1 MHKPR
6 FGGPTSVAATGALW
20 LSLVSVIAPTFLPG
34 FVPRAAASEIPQRSE
49 LPLPGLSAPAE
60 VYRDRYGIPH
70 IYARSTEDAY
80 FALGYLHAT
89 DRLFQM
95 ELFRRR
101 ASGTLAEIFGK
112 SALEEDI
119 FIRQLGLRR
128 SVEGAWR
135 DPRFETKLKMEI
147 VGYCAGVNAR
157 LRELE
162 GRGFPEVFRNLGFT
176 PAAWTPVDA
185 LVFLKYMAWDQS
197 GTDTD
202 VWMGMLVQKLG
213 LETVEELFPL
223 DRPYEI
229 PTVAPGLSPA
239 RPTLPT
245 PSGQVPGGAI
255 VAALCERRTATVL
268 DSIGDRSTSFPAG
281 YADAARE
288 LHSRFVSGRFGSQF
302 SFGSNNWAIDGTKS
316 ATGKPILAND
326 PHLGFSL
333 PSIWYTAHL
342 VAPGL
347 NVMGVT
353 FAGSPYVIIGHNE
366 RIAWGFTNMQADA
379 VDYFIEKTDA
389 QRPNQYFYKGAWHE
403 TLRRTEE
410 IAVRGEP
417 PVRLEIE
424 STVHGP
430 LVTNHGLRLA
440 LSWMGLGPTLDAM
453 AIAHLSTARNVSD
466 FREAL
471 RDLSVPALNVVY
483 ADADGNIAMAPHGAL
498 PLRKRGQG
506 RWPVDGS
513 TGEFDW
519 VGTIPDDQLPFALNP
534 PQHYVASANGR
545 PAAVGYPH
553 YLGWMWDA
561 SYRTRRI
568 HELLRTH
575 DHITSGQ
582 MEQFQM
588 DAHDVAAEAFVPVL
602 VSAYDH
608 KPFGDATVK
617 AAIEELRHW
626 NFEATPESVAP
637 TIWWAWFKKFPDSV
651 WKDNFDAAGVEPWAG
666 SWGYSG
672 TNQRL
677 PIVEVLE
684 YLTRENPNSA
694 WFDDV
699 RTPQVETRDDVMAS
713 SFVAA
718 VEQLV
723 KESGGGV
730 REWKWEKTNVLKL
743 HSLSQ
748 QSALDRGGMT
758 VRGDGFTLCPGGEGG
773 EVSGGASWRMVVDLA
788 NPAHSFGVYPG
799 GQSDDPTSPHYDDLV
814 KPWADGNYLP
824 LLFYSTA
831 QEFQAGE
838 VESVLDLKP

>member
-1 MHKPR
+1 M
-6 FGGPTSVAATGALW
+6 GALPVALAGAIVLVGIQLLQGHAPAAETISRKELR
-20 LSLVSVIAPTFLPG
+20 LS
-34 FVPRAAASEIPQRSE
+34 
-49 LPLPGLSAPAE
+49 GLTAPAE

-80 FALGYLHAT
+80 FVLGYLHAT

-112 SALEEDI
+112 PALEEDI

-128 SVEGAWR
+128 SVENAWR
-135 DPRFETKLKMEI
+135 DPRFETKLKLEI

-162 GRGFPEVFRNLGFT
+162 GRGFPEPFRGLGLT

-185 LVFLKYMAWDQS
+185 LAFLKYMAWDQS

-229 PTVAPGLSPA
+229 PTVAPGFSPA
-239 RPTLPT
+239 AAALK
-245 PSGQVPGGAI
+245 GGATAD
-255 VAALCERRTATVL
+255 AAAG
-268 DSIGDRSTSFPAG
+268 IAFPAG
-281 YADAARE
+281 YAEAARE
-288 LHSRFVSGRFGSQF
+288 LHSRFVSGRFGSPF
-302 SFGSNNWAIDGTKS
+302 SFGSNNWAIDGKKS
-316 ATGKPILAND
+316 ATGKPLLAND

-333 PSIWYTAHL
+333 PSIWYAAHL

-366 RIAWGFTNMQADA
+366 RVAWGFTNMQADA
-379 VDYFIEKTDA
+379 VDYFIEKMDE
-389 QRPNQYFYKGAWHE
+389 QHPHQYFYKGAWRDTE
-403 TLRRTEE
+403 RRVEQV
-410 IAVRGEP
+410 AVRGEP
-417 PVRLEIE
+417 PTQLEIE

-430 LVTNHGLRLA
+430 LVTNHGARLA
-440 LSWMGLGPTLDAM
+440 LAWTGLGPTLDAM
-453 AIAHLSTARNVSD
+453 AIAHLSTTRNLAE

-471 RDLSVPALNVVY
+471 KDLSVPALNIVY
-483 ADADGNIAMAPHGAL
+483 ADTDGNIAIAPHGAL
-498 PLRKRGQG
+498 PIRKPGAG

-513 TGEFDW
+513 SADFDW
-519 VGTIPDDQLPFALNP
+519 AGTIPDDQLPFALNP

-545 PAAVGYPH
+545 PAAAGFPH

-575 DHITSGQ
+575 ERVTVEQ
-582 MEQFQM
+582 MQQFQM
-588 DAHDVAAEAFVPVL
+588 DAHDAAAEAFVPVL
-602 VSAYDH
+602 VAAFDRR
-608 KPFGDATVK
+608 PFGDASVK

-626 NFEATPESVAP
+626 NFEAAPESVAP
-637 TIWWAWFKKFPDSV
+637 TIWWAWFKKFSNAV
-651 WKDNFDAAGVEPWAG
+651 WQDNLDAAGVESWQG
-666 SWGYSG
+666 SWGFSG
-672 TNQRL
+672 TNERL

-684 YLTRENPNSA
+684 YLTREKPNSP

-699 RTPQVETRDDVMAS
+699 RTPQVETRDDVVAS

-718 VEQLV
+718 VGQLI
-723 KESGGGV
+723 KEGGTDV
-730 REWKWEKTNVLKL
+730 REWKWEKTNVLRL
-743 HSLSQ
+743 HSLLQ
-748 QSALDRGGMT
+748 QPALDRGGIA

-773 EVSGGASWRMVVDLA
+773 EVSGGASWRMLVDLA

-799 GQSDDPTSPHYDDLV
+799 GQSDDPTNPHYDDQV
-814 KPWADGNYLP
+814 KPWAEGKYLP
-824 LLFYSTA
+824 LLFYSTT
-831 QEFQAGE
+831 QEFQPGE
-838 VESVLDLKP
+838 VESVLLLKP

>member
-1 MHKPR
+1 MLKPR

-49 LPLPGLSAPAE
+49 LRLPGLTAPAE

-80 FALGYLHAT
+80 YALGYLHAT

-162 GRGFPEVFRNLGFT
+162 GRGFPEPFRSLGFT
-176 PAAWTPVDA
+176 PASWTPVDA

-229 PTVAPGLSPA
+229 PTVAVVSDPRAAVRMPPLQ
-239 RPTLPT
+239 PTA
-245 PSGQVPGGAI
+245 V
-255 VAALCERRTATVL
+255 RDHRYN
-268 DSIGDRSTSFPAG
+268 FPAG
-281 YADAARE
+281 YEQAARE

-326 PHLGFSL
+326 PHLGLSL

-347 NVMGVT
+347 NVTGVT
-353 FAGSPYVIIGHNE
+353 FAGSPYVIFGHNE

-379 VDYFIEKTDA
+379 VDYFIEKMDA
-389 QRPNQYFYKGAWHE
+389 QHPNQYFYKGAWHE
-403 TLRRTEE
+403 TQRRTEE

-417 PVRLEIE
+417 TVRLEIE
-424 STVHGP
+424 ATVHGP

-440 LSWMGLGPTLDAM
+440 LAWTGLGPTLEIM
-453 AIAHLSTARNVSD
+453 AIAHFSTARNVSD

-471 RDLSVPALNVVY
+471 VDLTVPALNVAY

-519 VGTIPDDQLPFALNP
+519 VGTIPDDQPPFGFNP
-534 PQHYVASANGR
+534 TQHYVASANGR
-545 PAAVGYPH
+545 PAPVGYPH

-575 DHITSGQ
+575 DHITVEQ

-588 DAHDVAAEAFVPVL
+588 DAHDAAAEAFVPIL
-602 VSAYDH
+602 VAAYDR
-608 KPFGDATVK
+608 KPFGDEKVK

-626 NFEATPESVAP
+626 NFEATPDSVAP
-637 TIWWAWFKKFPDSV
+637 TIWWAWFKKFPDAV
-651 WKDNFDAAGVEPWAG
+651 WRDNFDAASVEPWPG

-672 TNQRL
+672 TNERL

-684 YLTRENPNSA
+684 YITRENPNSP

-699 RTPQVETRDDVMAS
+699 RTPQIETRDAIIAN

-723 KESGGGV
+723 NEKGTDM
-730 REWKWEKTNVLKL
+730 REWKWGKTNILRL

-748 QSALDRGGMT
+748 QAALDRGGMV

-773 EVSGGASWRMVVDLA
+773 EVSGGASWRMVVDF
-788 NPAHSFGVYPG
+788 AHPERSFGVYPG
-799 GQSDDPTSPHYDDLV
+799 GQSDDPANAHYDDQV
-814 KPWADGNYLP
+814 KPWAEGRYLP
-824 LLFYSTA
+824 LSFYVSP
-831 QEFQAGE
+831 EFFQAGE
-838 VESVLDLKP
+838 VESILVLQPR

>member
-1 MHKPR
+1 M
-6 FGGPTSVAATGALW
+6 ALI
-20 LSLVSVIAPTFLPG
+20 SAIVVVGVQLPQG
-34 FVPRAAASEIPQRSE
+34 HPPAVDTVQHSE
-49 LPLPGLSAPAE
+49 LRVSGLTAPAE
-60 VYRDRYGIPH
+60 VDRDRYGIPH

-80 FALGYLHAT
+80 FTLGYLHAT

-101 ASGTLAEIFGK
+101 ASGTLAQIFGRP
-112 SALEEDI
+112 ALEEDI
-119 FIRQLGLRR
+119 FTRQLGLRR
-128 SVEGAWR
+128 SVENAWR
-135 DPRFETKLKMEI
+135 DPRFETKLKLEI

-162 GRGFPEVFRNLGFT
+162 GRGFPEPFRSLRFT

-213 LETVEELFPL
+213 LERVEELFPL
-223 DRPYEI
+223 DRPYEV
-229 PTVAPGLSPA
+229 PTVAAVYDRRMPA
-239 RPTLPT
+239 I
-245 PSGQVPGGAI
+245 GAD
-255 VAALCERRTATVL
+255 RR
-268 DSIGDRSTSFPAG
+268 SNFPAG
-281 YADAARE
+281 YEDAARE
-288 LHSRFVSGRFGSQF
+288 LHGRFVSGRFGSPF
-302 SFGSNNWAIDGTKS
+302 SFGSNNWAIDGKKS

-366 RIAWGFTNMQADA
+366 RVAWGFTNMQADA
-379 VDYFIEKTDA
+379 VDYFIEKMDE
-389 QRPNQYFYKGAWHE
+389 QHPHQYFFKGAWRNTE
-403 TLRRTEE
+403 RRVEQV
-410 IAVRGEP
+410 AVRGEP
-417 PVRLEIE
+417 PKQLEIE

-430 LVTNHGLRLA
+430 LVTNHGARLA
-440 LSWMGLGPTLDAM
+440 LAWTGLGPTLDAM
-453 AIAHLSTARNVSD
+453 AIAHLSTARNLTD

-471 RDLSVPALNVVY
+471 KDLSVPALNVVY
-483 ADADGNIAMAPHGAL
+483 ADADGNIAIAPHGAL
-498 PLRKRGQG
+498 PIRKRGQG

-513 TGEFDW
+513 SGDYDW
-519 VGTIPDDQLPFALNP
+519 VGVIPDDQLPFALNP

-568 HELLRTH
+568 HELIGKH
-575 DHITSGQ
+575 DRITIEQ
-582 MEQFQM
+582 MKQFQM
-588 DAHDVAAEAFVPVL
+588 DAHDAAAEAFIPVL
-602 VSAYDH
+602 VAVYDR
-608 KPFGDATVK
+608 KPSGDATVK
-617 AAIEELRHW
+617 AAIDELRHW

-637 TIWWAWFKKFPDSV
+637 TIWWAWFKKFPQAV
-651 WKDNFDAAGVEPWAG
+651 WQDNFEAAGVEPWQG
-666 SWGYSG
+666 SWGFSS
-672 TNQRL
+672 TNERL

-684 YLTRENPNSA
+684 YLTRENPNSP

-699 RTPQVETRDDVMAS
+699 RTPQVETRDDIIAS
-713 SFVAA
+713 SFAAA
-718 VEQLV
+718 VEHLV
-723 KESGGGV
+723 KERGADV
-730 REWKWEKTNVLKL
+730 REWEWEKTNVLRL
-743 HSLSQ
+743 RSLLQ
-748 QSALDRGGMT
+748 QPALDRGGIA
-758 VRGDGFTLCPGGEGG
+758 VRGDGFTLCPGGEGD

-788 NPAHSFGVYPG
+788 HPERSFGVYPG
-799 GQSDDPTSPHYDDLV
+799 GQSDDPTSPHYDDQV
-814 KPWADGNYLP
+814 KPWAEGKYLP
-824 LLFYSTA
+824 LLFYSTT

-838 VESVLDLKP
+838 VESVLELKP